1 MAIQIFGTKKNN
13 DTKKA
18 QRFFKERGIKFQF
31 IDLNEVEMSWG
42 EFDSITSSIG
52 GLDAWIDEN
61 SKDVDGL
68 AYVKY
73 ATDESKE
80 AYIIDHPS
88 VMKLPIVRSKKR
100 AVLGH
105 APDVWKKWAEE
116 EKKIRHEV
124 PFFIGKIHQVRMA
137 GSIRRIRKDT
147 ERKIAESQMVF
158 RPIREKHRPPIKA
171 PTKKMPTIK
180 STVRLVSLWTLPF
193 VWW

>member
-1 MAIQIFGTKKNN
+1 MAIHIFGTKKSN

-42 EFDSITSSIG
+42 EFDSITASIG

-61 SKDVDGL
+61 SKDADGL

-73 ATDESKE
+73 ATEESKE
-80 AYIIDHPS
+80 TYIIDHPS
-88 VMKLPIVRSKKR
+88 IMKLPIVRSKKR

-116 EKKIRHEV
+116 EK
-124 PFFIGKIHQVRMA
+124 
-137 GSIRRIRKDT
+137 
-147 ERKIAESQMVF
+147 
-158 RPIREKHRPPIKA
+158 
-171 PTKKMPTIK
+171 
-180 STVRLVSLWTLPF
+180 
-193 VWW
+193 

>member
-88 VMKLPIVRSKKR
+88 IMKLPIVRSRKR

-105 APDVWKKWAEE
+105 APDVWKTWSEE
-116 EKKIRHEV
+116 EKK
-124 PFFIGKIHQVRMA
+124 
-137 GSIRRIRKDT
+137 
-147 ERKIAESQMVF
+147 
-158 RPIREKHRPPIKA
+158 
-171 PTKKMPTIK
+171 
-180 STVRLVSLWTLPF
+180 
-193 VWW
+193 